1 MNSII
6 YVQYCLISASHPPTK
21 PPGILEPW
29 THSLRGASPRDQK
42 ADVFQNA
49 RCTPSD

>member
-6 YVQYCLISASHPPTK
+6 YVQYCLFPLVTLLNQ

-29 THSLRGASPRDQK
+29 T
-42 ADVFQNA
+42 
-49 RCTPSD
+49 